1 MLISDWHTK
10 SHYIPSI
17 SHQPPMYPY
26 CTVDGCEILHLGWLK
41 QQLKACDFAHFST
54 TAIFH
59 IISPTIN
66 LHQHPYSMNITIF
79 YQICFLL
86 CIPYA
91 SWDNK
96 PCSLTTARD
105 WRGPKPQRSCPERWA
120 RRQGWVH
127 RSDRYLAWKIGTN
140 GESWWLQ

>member
-1 MLISDWHTK
+1 
-10 SHYIPSI
+10 
-17 SHQPPMYPY
+17 MYPY

-66 LHQHPYSMNITIF
+66 LHQHPYSMNSMNISIF
-79 YQICFLL
+79 YHICFLL

-96 PCSLTTARD
+96 HAVAWPRHGTDGPQAAAVVSREVSSASGMGSQKRSLSGLEDRD
-105 WRGPKPQRSCPERWA
+105 Q
-120 RRQGWVH
+120 
-127 RSDRYLAWKIGTN
+127 
-140 GESWWLQ
+140 WWIVVVTIVVNSSLKWLILVYSG